1 MKAISLFATL
11 LLLAFGLT
19 GCGLFHHHHSTTD
32 TNSSATTNKPI
43 ITPDTT
49 VTAKVV
55 SVNTTARF
63 VVLGFPVNQIPKV
76 GQTFYIYHEGLKAA
90 QVKITGPQQEN
101 DIVADLISGEAKPG
115 DTVRDQ

>member
-1 MKAISLFATL
+1 MKTISLFATL
-11 LLLAFGLT
+11 LLAFSVT
-19 GCGLFHHHHSTTD
+19 GCFFGHHHHSSD
-32 TNSSATTNKPI
+32 SSSAASNNPI

-63 VVLGFPVNQIPKV
+63 VVLGFPANQMPKV
-76 GQTFYIYHEGLKAA
+76 GQTFYIYHGGLKAA

-101 DIVADLISGEAKPG
+101 DIVADLVNGEARPG